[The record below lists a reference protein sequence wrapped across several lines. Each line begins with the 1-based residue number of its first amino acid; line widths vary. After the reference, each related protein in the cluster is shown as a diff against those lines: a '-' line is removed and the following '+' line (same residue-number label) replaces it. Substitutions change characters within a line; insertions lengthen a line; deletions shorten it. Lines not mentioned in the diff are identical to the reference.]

1 MNIRRFSRLLRSGAG
16 LPRYLRRTITAAEAQ
31 RRIQWRMEQREELF
45 LDSAQRL
52 IYNDP
57 KSPYG
62 KLLRWAKIEFAD
74 LEIAVRMHGLESAL
88 GRLRD
93 EGVYLS
99 LAEFRCSQ
107 PIVRPGLTIE
117 PSSWEESSSA
127 REGGIWGR
135 GSGTTSA
142 GAGASYGWTFLE
154 EEAAEELLLHEQH
167 GLSDTPLA
175 LWMPAPPGIAGLHN
189 LLLHLKAGR
198 WLDEWFSHTQMPAG
212 RDSLTTRLAL
222 TSLQGIGRL
231 SGVRAPKPQHIPHGR
246 AVEIARWMARRGP
259 SPPDLPLLNRLP
271 LLKTYASSAVRVAS
285 AALEERIDLHGGVV
299 FTGGEPLTKR
309 RRRYIESCGLAVHP
323 RYVTTE
329 SGLVG
334 GACGR
339 VLPGAP
345 DTMHVYQDRI
355 ALIEGK
361 TRGRIHGRDLRD
373 LLFTSL
379 SIHTPSV
386 LLNTE
391 LGDCGVLDR
400 LPCDCLFGR
409 LGMDTLLSHV
419 SSPEKLT
426 TEGMNLPID
435 QIRLAVDHLVEQT
448 GGSPDDYQ
456 FWKTHDERGV
466 QSLAIVVS
474 PALGEIDENTF
485 VGQILEYMERLD
497 GSAPLA
503 GRLWREAD
511 TVQVVRA
518 FPRATKGHKIL
529 PVIDDPRTQ

>member
-1 MNIRRFSRLLRSGAG
+1 
-16 LPRYLRRTITAAEAQ
+16 
-31 RRIQWRMEQREELF
+31 MEQREELF
-45 LDSAQRL
+45 LDSARRL
-52 IYNDP
+52 IYNAP
-57 KSPYG
+57 PSPYR
-62 KLLRWAKIEFAD
+62 KLLSWAKIELAD
-74 LEIAVRMHGLESAL
+74 LEIAVRTHGLESAL

-99 LAEFRCSQ
+99 LAEFRRSE

-117 PSSWEESSSA
+117 TSSWPNSA
-127 REGGIWGR
+127 GAGGIWGR
-135 GSGTTSA
+135 GSGTTTA
-142 GAGASYGWTFLE
+142 GAGASYGWAFLE

-189 LLLHLKAGR
+189 LLLRLKAGR
-198 WLDEWFSHTQMPAG
+198 RLDAWFSHTLLPAG
-212 RDSLTTRLAL
+212 RDSLTSRLAL
-222 TSLQGIGRL
+222 TSLQGISRL
-231 SGVRAPKPQHIPHGR
+231 RGVGAPAPRYTPHSR
-246 AVEIARWMARRGP
+246 AVEIARWMARPKLERAGP
-259 SPPDLPLLNRLP
+259 AV
-271 LLKTYASSAVRVAS
+271 LKTYASSAVRVAS
-285 AALEERIDLHGGVV
+285 AALLEGIDLHGRAV
-299 FTGGEPLTKR
+299 FTGGEPLTER
-309 RRRYIESCGLAVHP
+309 RRSYIESCGLAVHP

-339 VLPGAP
+339 RLPGAP

-361 TRGRIHGRDLRD
+361 SRCGIQGRDVRD

-435 QIRLAVDHLVEQT
+435 QIRRAVDHLVEQA

-456 FWKTHDERGV
+456 FWKTHDERGAE
-466 QSLAIVVS
+466 SLAIAVS
-474 PALGEIDENTF
+474 PALGEIDEGSF
-485 VGQILEYMERLD
+485 VGRMLDYMERAD

-511 TVQVVRA
+511 TVRVVRA
-518 FPRATKGHKIL
+518 FPRATKGHKML
-529 PVIDDPRTQ
+529 PVIDDPRTE

>member
-31 RRIQWRMEQREELF
+31 RRIQRRMEQREELF
-45 LDSAQRL
+45 LDSARRL
-52 IYNDP
+52 IYNAP
-57 KSPYG
+57 PNPYR
-62 KLLRWAKIEFAD
+62 KLLSWAKIELAD
-74 LEIAVRMHGLESAL
+74 LEIAVRAHGLESAL
-88 GRLRD
+88 ERLRD
-93 EGVYLS
+93 EGVYLT
-99 LAEFRCSQ
+99 LAEFRRSE
-107 PIVRPGLTIE
+107 PIVRRGLTIE
-117 PSSWEESSSA
+117 TSSWPSSA
-127 REGGIWGR
+127 GAGGIWGR
-135 GSGTTSA
+135 GSGTTTA
-142 GAGASYGWTFLE
+142 GAGVSYGWTFLE

-189 LLLHLKAGR
+189 LFLQLKAGR
-198 WLDEWFSHTQMPAG
+198 RLDEWFSHTPLPAG
-212 RDSLTTRLAL
+212 RDSLTSRLAL
-222 TSLQGIGRL
+222 TSLQGISRL
-231 SGVRAPKPQHIPHGR
+231 HGVRAPTPRHTPHSR
-246 AVEIARWMARRGP
+246 AVEIARWMACPEPERPGP
-259 SPPDLPLLNRLP
+259 EHPGAA

-285 AALEERIDLHGGVV
+285 AALQERIDLHGRVV
-299 FTGGEPLTKR
+299 FTGGEPLTER

-339 VLPGAP
+339 RLPGAP
-345 DTMHVYQDRI
+345 DTMHVYQDRV

-361 TRGRIHGRDLRD
+361 SRGGIQGRDVRD

-379 SIHTPSV
+379 SVHTPSV

-435 QIRLAVDHLVEQT
+435 QIRRAVDHLVEQA

-466 QSLAIVVS
+466 ESLVIAVS
-474 PALGEIDENTF
+474 PAVGEIDEDSF
-485 VGQILEYMERLD
+485 VGRMLDTMERSD
-497 GSAPLA
+497 GSATLA
-503 GRLWREAD
+503 GRLWREAHA
-511 TVQVVRA
+511 VRVVRA
-518 FPRATKGHKIL
+518 FPRATKGHKML
-529 PVIDDPRTQ
+529 PVIDDPRTE